1 MTDQLLWQLT
11 LVAAQADVETVDD
24 VLSEAGAQSIS
35 SFESDDDRS
44 WRVTAL
50 FADQPSHDELVNALV
65 AALGAETRAVDDL
78 DIAQLEPRDWV
89 SENLAAFPPLA
100 AAGFWIHGSHTDAPD
115 NDLIPIVIDAGPAF
129 GSGEHATTEGCLIAI
144 DELAA
149 TTKISRALDM
159 GCGSGILAIAI
170 AKRWPEAGVLGV
182 DNDTPSV
189 RFAREAVATNGVT
202 DQVIIVEGDGY
213 SVPDVAS
220 HGPYELIA
228 ANILL
233 RPLVAMSADLA
244 SHLAPGGT
252 AVLSGLLVD
261 QAKAAASAHEQQG
274 LALIDRHDLRGWTAL
289 VMRKARDGA

>member
-1 MTDQLLWQLT
+1 MTDQLLWQVT
-11 LVAAQADVETVDD
+11 LVAAKADVETVDD
-24 VLSEAGAQSIS
+24 VMSDAGAHSIS
-35 SFESDDDRS
+35 SFEADGGPS

-50 FADQPSHDELVNALV
+50 FADEPAHDALVNALI
-65 AALGAETRAVDDL
+65 AALGPETGAIDDL

-144 DELAA
+144 DTLAA
-149 TTKISRALDM
+149 TTKVSRALDM

-170 AKRWPEAGVLGV
+170 AKRWPDAAVLGV
-182 DNDTPSV
+182 DNDRPSV
-189 RFAREAVATNGVT
+189 RFAREAVATNGVAE
-202 DQVIIVEGDGY
+202 QVTIAEGDGY
-213 SVPDVAS
+213 SAAEVDS
-220 HGPYELIA
+220 RGPYDLIA

-233 RPLVAMSADLA
+233 RPLVAMAADLA
-244 SHLAPGGT
+244 CHLAPGGT

-261 QAKAAASAHEQQG
+261 QADAAVAAHEKHG
-274 LALIDRHDLRGWTAL
+274 LVLVDRHDLRGWTAL
-289 VMRKARDGA
+289 VMTRDR